1 MHPIIKV
8 QEALVSALKG
18 DAALLALVGEAMFD
32 APPKGQAPPY
42 VVIRRHDMVQRD
54 GDLALV
60 QEHRVL
66 VHCWAD
72 QPSRR
77 RALEIAERVVAGAL
91 ALRVVTHAEHVRTD
105 SVIDDKTGL
114 ARAAVT
120 LRFLSEA

>member
-1 MHPIIKV
+1 MHPIIEV
-8 QEALVSALKG
+8 QEALVAALKG
-18 DAALLALVGEAMFD
+18 DAALLALVGGAVFD

-42 VVIRRHDMVQRD
+42 VVIRRHDMVQRN
-54 GDLALV
+54 GDLAVL

-77 RALEIAERVVAGAL
+77 RVLEIAEEVVAAAL
-91 ALRVVTHAEHVRTD
+91 ELEAVAHAEHVRTD
-105 SVIDDKTGL
+105 TAIDNETGL

-120 LRFLSEA
+120 LRFLSEG